1 MPKVDWESHR
11 SEKRQLDPT
20 VRRIR
25 SLLTILLLAVLA
37 YLLLGGSFRVAFDEE
52 SFGISAGRFGS
63 EHIYFSDISALE
75 LRDGSFTTG
84 TALDHKPSLRYA
96 VGYYQDGGLS
106 GTYHLFL
113 EKSYTGP
120 VIILTHSNGILVFGA
135 DSLNMQTIYNELKT
149 QTNL

>member
-20 VRRIR
+20 IRRIR

-75 LRDGSFTTG
+75 LRDGPFTTG
-84 TALDHKPSLRYA
+84 TALDHKPSRSGNHPYA
-96 VGYYQDGGLS
+96 QQWHPGLWCGQS
-106 GTYHLFL
+106 EYA
-113 EKSYTGP
+113 
-120 VIILTHSNGILVFGA
+120 N
-135 DSLNMQTIYNELKT
+135 
-149 QTNL
+149 NL